1 MIELWLEHHLE
12 KFGEVF
18 QYGLFCQMDQVH
30 KQQIAAA
37 IISQPPKIYKKGDS
51 IARKG
56 HLGSH
61 TFIVE
66 SGGVSLR

>member
-1 MIELWLEHHLE
+1 
-12 KFGEVF
+12 
-18 QYGLFCQMDQVH
+18 MDQVH